1 MIKDLVNYRFNFSS
15 VIFSMFVLYLTLL
28 GLVSVSFATPV
39 GPKSA
44 GVALAGLAI
53 ASKLAEDEC
62 DDVGVSC
69 LSEMYN
75 S

>member
-1 MIKDLVNYRFNFSS
+1 ML
-15 VIFSMFVLYLTLL
+15 VLYLTLL
-28 GLVSVSFATPV
+28 GLVSFSYATPV

-44 GVALAGLAI
+44 GVALAGLAV

-62 DDVGVSC
+62 DDVGVSS
-69 LSEMYN
+69 LSEMYK

>member
-1 MIKDLVNYRFNFSS
+1 
-15 VIFSMFVLYLTLL
+15 MFVLYLTLL
-28 GLVSVSFATPV
+28 GLVSVSFGTPV

-44 GVALAGLAI
+44 GVALAGLAV
-53 ASKLAEDEC
+53 ASKLAEGEC

-69 LSEMYN
+69 LPEMYN